1 MRFPA
6 KISFYMGAQF
16 LLWLFLGLLVFTVL
30 TLLVDSVDVLRRA
43 ASRDVPYRVIL
54 EITVLRL
61 PNNLEQIAPFAF
73 LFGGILCF
81 NKLTRSREL
90 VVTRASGVS
99 VWQFLLPSISLSLLI
114 GVFMICFF
122 NPLSAMMNNKAA
134 MLEDKYLDSTSSLIT
149 FSKSGLWLKQRPTKD
164 EGVTLITAAN
174 ISADSRDFKDVTI
187 FQFTP
192 DNKFLRRVDAKNGKL
207 MPGEWDFTDVIINAP
222 NMLPKTM
229 PGVRM
234 PTKLSLAQ
242 IQDSFNPP
250 DTISFWELPEF
261 IHNLEESGFSALKH
275 KLYFHQILTTPIVLA
290 TMILI
295 AAVFSLRFSR
305 RNRNG
310 LLISGGVFT
319 GFLFFFVTR
328 VTASFG
334 INGSMPIVLAAW
346 TPTFIFV
353 VIGIWILLHLEDG

>member
-1 MRFPA
+1 MRFPT
-6 KISFYMGAQF
+6 KISFYMGQQF
-16 LLWLFLGLLVFTVL
+16 LLWLSIGLLVFTVL
-30 TLLVDSVDVLRRA
+30 TLLVDSVDILRRA
-43 ASRDVPYRVIL
+43 ANRDVPYRVIL

-61 PNNLEQIAPFAF
+61 PNNLQQIAPFAF

-99 VWQFLLPSISLSLLI
+99 VWQFLLPSVSLSLLI
-114 GVFMICFF
+114 GVFIICFF
-122 NPLSAMMNNKAA
+122 NPLSAMMNNRAA
-134 MLEDKYLDSTSSLIT
+134 MLEDRYLDPSTSLIS
-149 FSKSGLWLKQRPTKD
+149 FSKAGLWVKQKAKAG
-164 EGVTLITAAN
+164 EGETLITAAS
-174 ISADSRDFKDVTI
+174 ISADSRNFKDVTI

-192 DNKFLRRVDAKNGKL
+192 DLKFARRVDAGQGQLMLGK
-207 MPGEWDFTDVIINAP
+207 WDFKNVVINAP
-222 NMLPKTM
+222 NQLPRELPDVT
-229 PGVRM
+229 M

-250 DTISFWELPEF
+250 DTISFWALPEF
-261 IHNLEESGFSALKH
+261 IKDLEASGFSALRH

-310 LLISGGVFT
+310 ILISGGVFT
-319 GFLFFFVTR
+319 GFVFFFVTR

-353 VIGIWILLHLEDG
+353 IIGVWILLHLEDG